1 VRKRRGEKA
10 EVRFCGSRSRWDEW
24 EEWRSPTATSLVF
37 IELLRCS
44 VLSLPCHPRGLEG
57 RQERQRKSSRH
68 MPVEE
73 GRCKRSKP
81 EREPAARQSGFG
93 WLVLVSHYRGGHKGS
108 RRILILVSPNLLTYL
123 AYPGNSRRIHPAP
136 WDNSILESSSL
147 QRDNLWSP
155 LFASLSLCSPPF
167 FPFFPSSRLWGLPFL
182 ARRFFP
188 VFSGAALR

>member
-1 VRKRRGEKA
+1 LRITVSLGWMRGMALAYGYQPRVHWAPTLFCPVPALPPPRVGGKTRETEKELASHAGGRRK
-10 EVRFCGSRSRWDEW
+10 
-24 EEWRSPTATSLVF
+24 
-37 IELLRCS
+37 
-44 VLSLPCHPRGLEG
+44 
-57 RQERQRKSSRH
+57 
-68 MPVEE
+68 M
-73 GRCKRSKP
+73 
-81 EREPAARQSGFG
+81 RQSGFG

>member
-1 VRKRRGEKA
+1 MNERNGARLRLPASCSLSSYVVLSCPCPATPEGWREDKRDRERARVTCRWKKEDARG
-10 EVRFCGSRSRWDEW
+10 RSR
-24 EEWRSPTATSLVF
+24 
-37 IELLRCS
+37 
-44 VLSLPCHPRGLEG
+44 
-57 RQERQRKSSRH
+57 
-68 MPVEE
+68 
-73 GRCKRSKP
+73 
-81 EREPAARQSGFG
+81 RENR
-93 WLVLVSHYRGGHKGS
+93 L
-108 RRILILVSPNLLTYL
+108 SPNLLTYL

-167 FPFFPSSRLWGLPFL
+167 FPFFPSSRLRGLPFL